1 MYLYN
6 VINWLR
12 SKSLNLLKRLGL
24 SKASPTG
31 GGDSRPLVRQRP
43 ISLETRYVPVQRGDE
58 VERLFGRLNR
68 RIFGEI
74 DRSEQAR
81 AGFGAKL
88 KPKMI
93 RESGR
98 LPGYRPYFFVQPL
111 NHDGWLF
118 ERSETGW
125 VISQARKI
133 VQANTFMRAYE
144 NWDIVTVY
152 EPNDGQGTIR
162 LTSKRFEDNLVS
174 FSVYEQKMLKSLEL
188 S

>member
-6 VINWLR
+6 VIKWLR
-12 SKSLNLLKRLGL
+12 LKTLNLLKQLGF
-24 SKASPTG
+24 SKVSETG
-31 GGDSRPLVRQRP
+31 YDSRPLVRQRP
-43 ISLETRYVPVQRGDE
+43 ISLETRYVPVQSTDE

-68 RIFGEI
+68 RIFSEI
-74 DRSEQAR
+74 DRSELDSAQ
-81 AGFGAKL
+81 FGAKL
-88 KPKMI
+88 QPKMI
-93 RESGR
+93 RESGK
-98 LPGYRPYFFVQPL
+98 LPGRRPYFFVQPL
-111 NHDGWLF
+111 SHDGWLF

-133 VQANTFMRAYE
+133 VDISTFMRAYE

-174 FSVYEQKMLKSLEL
+174 FSVYEQKMLKSLGL